1 MEIVYAVT
9 LAAVALL
16 LISIANRLRTRR
28 ISEDPN
34 NELAHPAD
42 TPYNKE
48 AETITGPLVY
58 PGEKLDFTDDLIR
71 KVLVRHFSFF
81 TKLVAPDQDKFIQR
95 LRRFMRSKI
104 FVVHDIKAFRE
115 MPILLSA
122 SAVQITF
129 GLDKFSLPHYDFIRI
144 YPREFVAMAPMRV
157 LIGNVSG
164 NTINIAWKH
173 FLEGYHNREDSSN
186 VGLHE
191 MAHAL
196 YFQNCETNEYIDH
209 NFKES
214 FHLFT
219 AFGEKIFDRERHT
232 ALGLYSDYA
241 MKNFQ
246 EFWAE
251 SIEIFFESPQRMQT
265 HYPELYT
272 ILCDLLC
279 QDPLRYPNHDY
290 PV

>member
-1 MEIVYAVT
+1 MEILYAIIVAALAILLIT
-9 LAAVALL
+9 LA
-16 LISIANRLRTRR
+16 NRRRRTR

-34 NELAHPAD
+34 NELA
-42 TPYNKE
+42 YNKE
-48 AETITGPLVY
+48 AETVTGPLVY
-58 PGEKLDFTDDLIR
+58 HGDKLDFNDELIR
-71 KVLVRHFSFF
+71 RVLIKHFPYF
-81 TKLVAPDQDKFIQR
+81 TKLVAPDQDKFIAR
-95 LRRFMRSKI
+95 LKKFMKTKI
-104 FVVHDIKAFRE
+104 FVVHDIKAYRE

-129 GLDKFSLPHYDFIRI
+129 GLEKFLLPHYSIIRI
-144 YPREFVAMAPMRV
+144 YPQEFLAMEPLRV

-164 NTINIAWKH
+164 TTINIAWKQ
-173 FLEGYHNREDSSN
+173 FLEGYRNRVDNSN

-196 YFQNCETNEYIDH
+196 YFQNCETDEYIDH
-209 NFKES
+209 NFKAS

-219 AFGEKIFDRERHT
+219 AFGDKIFERECHT
-232 ALGLYSDYA
+232 TMGLYSDYA
-241 MKNFQ
+241 IRNFQ

-251 SIEIFFESPQRMQT
+251 SIEIFFESPDRLNT

-279 QDPLRYPNHDY
+279 QDPLNYPHHDY